1 MEDEQIEQYRRKAI
15 GMLRAYKYNKVQID
29 MLQSMIKE
37 VSRRTDV
44 SNMAVSYDQPSRG
57 HTNKVSSVVEAALVS
72 KERELERLQNELARA
87 QGQVERVDIALGNM
101 PYPQRTLLK
110 LKYVDGLM
118 WKQIVQHLA
127 YSEEY
132 IRKQLKRSAVDMLT
146 GYLYPEINYV
156 NLFEQTQKSPV
167 IGVKRCYNDSVE
179 IRLKGRTSERLL
191 SWLLM
196 PL

>member
-15 GMLRAYKYNKVQID
+15 GMLRAYNDNKVQIE

-37 VSRRTDV
+37 AERRTDV
-44 SNMAVSYDQPSRG
+44 GSMAVSYDQPSG
-57 HTNKVSSVVEAALVS
+57 GQTNKVASVVEASLVS
-72 KERELERLQNELARA
+72 KEREIERLQNELAKV
-87 QGQVERVDIALGNM
+87 QGLVERIDIALGNM
-101 PYPQRTLLK
+101 PYPQRTLLR
-110 LKYVDGLM
+110 LRYVDGLM

-167 IGVKRCYNDSVE
+167 
-179 IRLKGRTSERLL
+179 
-191 SWLLM
+191 
-196 PL
+196 